1 MSLGITWFTLEEAA
15 VKYCL
20 EESLILKWIEEGVIR
35 TDQSDSR
42 VVRINID
49 DLDLKVREIIGI

>member
-20 EESLILKWIEEGVIR
+20 EESMILKWIDEGLIR
-35 TDQSDSR
+35 TEQSDTR
-42 VVRINID
+42 VIQINVD
-49 DLDLKVREIIGI
+49 DLDLKVREITGI